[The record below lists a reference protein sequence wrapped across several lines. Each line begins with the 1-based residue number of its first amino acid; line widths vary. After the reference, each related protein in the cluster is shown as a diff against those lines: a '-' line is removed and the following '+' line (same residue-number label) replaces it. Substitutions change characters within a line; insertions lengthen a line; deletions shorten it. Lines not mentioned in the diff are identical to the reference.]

1 MFLKLTILP
10 VAMFMVFIF
19 IAVFKKDTTKK
30 IIEKLCMNKPF
41 MQSPEY
47 RCSTKC
53 FDCVNK
59 PSDQTINHLNPSY
72 GNPRLNVGL

>member
-1 MFLKLTILP
+1 MFSKIMILP
-10 VAMFMVFIF
+10 IAMFMVFIF
-19 IAVFKKDTTKK
+19 IAFYKKETTVK

-53 FDCVNK
+53 FDCI
-59 PSDQTINHLNPSY
+59 QQRTFNHLNPSH